1 MMEERVALVTGGS
14 RGIGRAIAVELSR
27 AGYRVIVTYKE
38 NVAAAEETLALIRSE
53 GGQAEAVRFDVAD
66 SSESAAAMEDIF
78 SRHREIQVL
87 VNNAGITADG
97 LFMMMSEENWDKV
110 IQTTL
115 KGFFNVTRP
124 VVQRMVRN
132 HRGSVVS
139 ISSVSAMMGNRG
151 QANYAAAKS
160 GLIAASRTLSTEV
173 ARLGVRVNV
182 VAPGLI
188 DTEMIKGAPVT
199 RIKEIIPMGRLGKAE
214 EVAKV
219 VRFLCSDDA
228 SYLTGQAVFVD
239 GGMY

>member
-97 LFMMMSEENWDKV
+97 LFMRRAFHDDVGGK
-110 IQTTL
+110 
-115 KGFFNVTRP
+115 
-124 VVQRMVRN
+124 
-132 HRGSVVS
+132 
-139 ISSVSAMMGNRG
+139 
-151 QANYAAAKS
+151 
-160 GLIAASRTLSTEV
+160 
-173 ARLGVRVNV
+173 LG
-182 VAPGLI
+182 
-188 DTEMIKGAPVT
+188 
-199 RIKEIIPMGRLGKAE
+199 
-214 EVAKV
+214 
-219 VRFLCSDDA
+219 
-228 SYLTGQAVFVD
+228 
-239 GGMY
+239 